1 MSDASGDEM
10 PICGRM
16 DREILA
22 AWVDGALPTAK
33 VRVEVAAHVAACPSC
48 AAHAAGLRAQK
59 RRMAGFRATTTT
71 AMLPAGFWE
80 GVRRG
85 LDRIDAER
93 RPTSGATQRV
103 GPRLRLR
110 SLWLTA
116 AVAAVMVALALSA
129 AWRLRP
135 RPVVPVAA
143 LARLPLD
150 GALPA
155 GSVAVATNDAD
166 RAARWLSDQ
175 LGTEIPTVN
184 LSLAGARVVGAQAN
198 RASGRGMLLYRG
210 ARGIPIALH
219 LYTDPRVLLPPLRAV
234 SHNGSTYYILESA
247 APRATL
253 AAWQADGRTF
263 VASGPLPL
271 ADLLPYAREMDRH
284 CRRRP

>member
-10 PICGRM
+10 PTCDRM
-16 DREILA
+16 EQEMLA
-22 AWVDGALPTAK
+22 AWVDGALPTAEA
-33 VRVEVAAHVAACPSC
+33 REEVAAHVAACPSC
-48 AAHAAGLRAQK
+48 AAHEAGLRAQK
-59 RRMAGFRATTTT
+59 RRLAGFRATTTT
-71 AMLPAGFWE
+71 ATLPAGFWE
-80 GVRRG
+80 GVRNG

-93 RPTSGATQRV
+93 RPTSGAPRRV
-103 GPRLRLR
+103 EPHRRRR
-110 SLWLTA
+110 SLWLAA
-116 AVAAVMVALALSA
+116 AVAAAIAALALPA

-150 GALPA
+150 AALPA
-155 GSVAVATNDAD
+155 GSVAVATIDAD

-184 LSLAGARVVGAQAN
+184 LSLAGARIVGARAE
-198 RASGRGMLLYRG
+198 RASGRGILLYRG
-210 ARGIPIALH
+210 PRDVPIALY
-219 LYTDPRVLLPPLRAV
+219 LDTDPRAMLPPLRAV
-234 SHNGSTYYILESA
+234 TYNGSTYHILESA
-247 APRATL
+247 APRASV

-263 VASGPLPL
+263 VAAAPLPL

>member
-10 PICGRM
+10 PACDRM
-16 DREILA
+16 EREILA
-22 AWVDGALPTAK
+22 AWVDGALPTAEA
-33 VRVEVAAHVAACPSC
+33 REEVAAHVAACSSC
-48 AAHAAGLRAQK
+48 AVHEAGLRAQK
-59 RRMAGFRATTTT
+59 RRLAGFRATTTT
-71 AMLPAGFWE
+71 ATLPAGFWE
-80 GVRRG
+80 GVRNG

-93 RPTSGATQRV
+93 RPTSGAPRRV
-103 GPRLRLR
+103 EPHRRCR
-110 SLWLTA
+110 SLWLAA
-116 AVAAVMVALALSA
+116 AVAAAIAALALSA

-184 LSLAGARVVGAQAN
+184 LSLAGARVVGARAE

-210 ARGIPIALH
+210 ARDVPIALY
-219 LYTDPRVLLPPLRAV
+219 LYTDPRAMLPPLRAV
-234 SHNGSTYYILESA
+234 AYNGSTYSILENA
-247 APRATL
+247 APRATV
-253 AAWQADGRTF
+253 AAWEADGRTF
-263 VASGPLPL
+263 VASAPLPL